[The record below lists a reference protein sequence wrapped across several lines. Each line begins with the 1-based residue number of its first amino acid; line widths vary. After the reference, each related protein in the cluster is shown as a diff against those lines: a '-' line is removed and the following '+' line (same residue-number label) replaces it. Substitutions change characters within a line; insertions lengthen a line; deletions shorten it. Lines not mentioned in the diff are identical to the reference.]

1 MSEICSYNIFYG
13 LKSSVFNSSLWRCLN
28 ISNKELQIN
37 GEIRD
42 PEVRLIGADGSQIGV
57 VKLNQ
62 ALKMAAESGLDL
74 VKIAEKAVPPVCK
87 IIDYGKYK
95 FQQAKKEKESKKN
108 QHVINIK
115 EVRLSTKI
123 DENDFNTKVAHAN
136 RFAKSNNKTKV
147 SLRFRGREIG
157 HTDIG
162 YDIMKKFAEACSSF
176 ARVDSQPKLEGRSMT
191 MMLSPCLPKAKPN
204 ENAKKV
210 KEVAPVTS
218 ENSSFSENLS
228 ES

>member
-1 MSEICSYNIFYG
+1 M
-13 LKSSVFNSSLWRCLN
+13 
-28 ISNKELQIN
+28 
-37 GEIRD
+37 
-42 PEVRLIGADGSQIGV
+42 RLIGADGVQVGV

-108 QHVINIK
+108 QHVIGIK

-123 DENDFNTKVAHAN
+123 DENDFNTKVAHAS
-136 RFAKSNNKTKV
+136 RFTKSNNKTKV

-157 HTDIG
+157 HVEIG
-162 YDIMKKFAEACSSF
+162 YDIMNKFAEACSEF
-176 ARVDSQPKLEGRSMT
+176 ARVDSKPKLEGRSIVMI
-191 MMLSPCLPKAKPN
+191 LSPITGKQKASKN
-204 ENAKKV
+204 ENKARENAKVQDKQV
-210 KEVAPVTS
+210 F
-218 ENSSFSENLS
+218 ENSVEKTENTMSAMQENLDSSENLS

>member
-1 MSEICSYNIFYG
+1 MN
-13 LKSSVFNSSLWRCLN
+13 LRRCLN

-37 GEIRD
+37 EEIRD

-62 ALKMAAESGLDL
+62 ARKMATESGLDL

-108 QHVINIK
+108 QHVISVK

-123 DENDFNTKVAHAN
+123 DENDFNTKVAHAR
-136 RFAKSNNKTKV
+136 RFSEANNKTKV

-157 HTDIG
+157 HAEIG
-162 YDIMKKFAEACSSF
+162 YDIMNKFAEACAEF
-176 ARVDSQPKLEGRSMT
+176 ARVDSKPKLEGRSMG
-191 MMLSPCLPKAKPN
+191 MMLSPLPLVVKSKKSDN
-204 ENAKKV
+204 VKKV
-210 KEVAPVTS
+210 KEDSSPVA
-218 ENSSFSENLS
+218 ENSNSSESLS

>member
-1 MSEICSYNIFYG
+1 
-13 LKSSVFNSSLWRCLN
+13 
-28 ISNKELQIN
+28 
-37 GEIRD
+37 
-42 PEVRLIGADGSQIGV
+42 
-57 VKLNQ
+57 
-62 ALKMAAESGLDL
+62 MATESGLDL

-123 DENDFNTKVAHAN
+123 DENDFNTKVAHAS
-136 RFAKSNNKTKV
+136 RFTKANNKTKV

-157 HTDIG
+157 HTEIG

-176 ARVDSQPKLEGRSMT
+176 ARVDNQPKLEGRSMV
-191 MMLSPCLPKAKPN
+191 MMLSPLPIKQKKAETIKTESP
-204 ENAKKV
+204 ENA
-210 KEVAPVTS
+210 TS
-218 ENSSFSENLS
+218 SEDLS
-228 ES
+228 KS